1 MKLTRRQ
8 LVVGA
13 AAGSVAANA
22 MAQSS
27 GAAAGGAL
35 YAPSVADFAKDAR
48 ESVQRNGETLAKFV
62 IPMST
67 EPAFQFKA

>member
-8 LVVGA
+8 LA
-13 AAGSVAANA
+13 AALVS
-22 MAQSS
+22 
-27 GAAAGGAL
+27 AAAAAQTRT
-35 YAPSVADFAKDAR
+35 APASPPDDLQAAR
-48 ESVQRNGETLAKFV
+48 DRIKANGETLARQV